1 MTIKVPLTT
10 VTLGEEEAQAAA
22 RVVRS
27 GWVTMGAEVKA
38 FEEEFAQAV
47 GARHA
52 VAVGNG
58 TAGLH
63 LAYEAAGLGP
73 GDEFIIPALTFV
85 ATLNA
90 GLYLGGK
97 PVLADCT
104 GPDDL
109 TLSAQDVAAKI
120 TSRTRLIVTMAYG
133 GHCPDMEAIMA
144 VAGRCGIPVVEDA
157 CHAPLARLGGR
168 AIGTFGEAGMFSFFG
183 NKNMTTG
190 EGGMVVTNSDAIA
203 ARMRLMR
210 THGMTTTTWDRH
222 RGHAADYDVE
232 ATGFNYRLDEI
243 RAAIGREQ
251 LRKLPT
257 ATAAR
262 VRAAEA
268 LRERLTALE
277 IRGLGI
283 PFTQGRGESAHHLFV
298 ILLPPGV
305 ERGDFRQGM
314 LDRGIQTSVH
324 YPPLH
329 TFSHTRGLWGQQPP
343 DLPVLDQIAGRLV
356 TLPMGPALGEEAI
369 DLIAGAVGELLPRG

>member
-1 MTIKVPLTT
+1 MTIKVPLTN

-38 FEEEFAQAV
+38 FEDEFAQAV
-47 GARHA
+47 GAHHA

-73 GDEFIIPALTFV
+73 DDEFIIPALTFV

-104 GPDDL
+104 SADDL
-109 TLSAQDVAAKI
+109 TLSPQDVAAKI

-133 GHCPDMEAIMA
+133 GHCPDMEAIMQTA
-144 VAGRCGIPVVEDA
+144 RRCGISIVEDA
-157 CHAPLARLGGR
+157 CHAPLAKLGGR

-190 EGGMVVTNSDAIA
+190 EGGMVVTNSDTLA

-232 ATGFNYRLDEI
+232 ATGFNYRMDEI

-251 LRKLPT
+251 LKKLP
-257 ATAAR
+257 ASTAAR
-262 VRAAEA
+262 SHAAQV

-277 IRGLGI
+277 IKGLGI
-283 PFTQGRGESAHHLFV
+283 PFAHERGEAAHHLLV

-329 TFSHTRGLWGQQPP
+329 TFSHTRELWGELPP
-343 DLPVLDQIAGRLV
+343 ELPVLEQISSRLV
-356 TLPMGPALGEEAI
+356 TLPMGPGLDGDAI
-369 DLIAGAVGELLPRG
+369 DLIATAMGELLQ